1 MLRCVTYFYLRKWY
15 CESAIFEAFVQDLI
29 FKWSETVATRDT
41 RAKSEGLPLLF
52 VAFIG
57 NIPFL
62 KALRINSPPSERAL
76 TLSKVFVFSLLVES
90 KRHLFIDSLQIFQ
103 LEILLGKSYIWILI
117 YRKCPTTRMGLP
129 RTCYCDVIKG
139 DQWRLYI
146 SRTIYH
152 IEFVDNLF

>member
-1 MLRCVTYFYLRKWY
+1 M
-15 CESAIFEAFVQDLI
+15 QDLI

-41 RAKSEGLPLLF
+41 RAKSEGFPLLF

-90 KRHLFIDSLQIFQ
+90 KETPFHRFTSNFPIRNSLGQK
-103 LEILLGKSYIWILI
+103 LHMD
-117 YRKCPTTRMGLP
+117 T
-129 RTCYCDVIKG
+129 
-139 DQWRLYI
+139 
-146 SRTIYH
+146 
-152 IEFVDNLF
+152 NL